1 MASKNLCLK
10 IGVTFMEE
18 GSAACI
24 ALRATKYKP
33 DKKYLSSLVQQ
44 QK

>member
-1 MASKNLCLK
+1 MGLN
-10 IGVTFMEE
+10 EQ

-33 DKKYLSSLVQQ
+33 NIKYLSSLAQQ
-44 QK
+44 QKY